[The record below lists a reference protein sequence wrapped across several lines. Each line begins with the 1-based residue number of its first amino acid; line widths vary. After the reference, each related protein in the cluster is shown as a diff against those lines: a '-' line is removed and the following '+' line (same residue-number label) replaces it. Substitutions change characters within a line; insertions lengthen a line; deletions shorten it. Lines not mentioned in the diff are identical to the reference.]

1 MGTNSK
7 YTGFS
12 EVDDSENP
20 QKFVNCLNEQYAK
33 DSAHRFNKQR
43 TLELVDLQGGQT
55 VLDAGCGIGIDAIQM
70 AAQVGQTGHVFGVDN
85 SQEMI
90 TKANSNAAY
99 LGLPLTFRYGN
110 IYQLEFQDNF
120 FDRCRVDKTFQHLSD
135 PKAAL
140 KELSRVTKLGGK
152 IIIADPDH
160 DSLIIDTP
168 YTEVNHRF
176 IRFRSDHMQQGGI
189 AHQLYGL
196 CKELGMINVHTE
208 PLTHVYT
215 DYEEKKITS
224 PYLDE
229 IWIAQEHGAVTKEEA
244 EKWTAY
250 LQKSIE
256 EDRFMCMQTYI
267 ITTAVKPGNMRN
279 AA

>member
-7 YTGFS
+7 FIGFS
-12 EVDDSENP
+12 EVDGSKNP
-20 QKFVNCLNEQYAK
+20 QFFVNCLNEQYAK
-33 DSAHRFNKQR
+33 DSVHRFYKQH
-43 TLELVDLQGGQT
+43 TLQLVDLQVGQT
-55 VLDAGCGIGIDAIQM
+55 ILDAGCGIGLDAIQM
-70 AAQVGQTGHVFGVDN
+70 ATQIGQTGHVFGVDN

-90 TKANSNAAY
+90 TKAKSNAAH
-99 LGLPLTFRYGN
+99 LELPLTFRYGN

-120 FDRCRVDKTFQHLSD
+120 FDRCRVDNTFQHLSD
-135 PKAAL
+135 PKPAL
-140 KELSRVTKLGGK
+140 KELIRVTKHGGK

-189 AHQLYGL
+189 AHQLYGFF
-196 CKELGMINVHTE
+196 KELGLIDVHTE

-215 DYEEKKITS
+215 DYKEKKITS

-256 EDRFMCMQTYI
+256 ENRFMCMQTYI
-267 ITTAVKPGNMRN
+267 ITTAVKPGNM
-279 AA
+279 

>member
-7 YTGFS
+7 FIGFS
-12 EVDDSENP
+12 EVDGSKDP
-20 QKFVNCLNEQYAK
+20 QFFVNCLNEQYAK
-33 DSAHRFNKQR
+33 DPVLRFYKQR
-43 TLELVDLQGGQT
+43 TLQLVDLQVGQT
-55 VLDAGCGIGIDAIQM
+55 VLDAGCGIGLDVIQM
-70 AAQVGQTGHVFGVDN
+70 AMQVGQAGHVFGIDN

-90 TKANSNAAY
+90 ATAKLNAAH
-99 LGLPLTFRYGN
+99 LELPLTFRHGD
-110 IYQLEFQDNF
+110 IYQLELQDNF

-140 KELSRVTKLGGK
+140 RELIRVTKLGGK

-189 AHQLYGL
+189 AHRLYGF
-196 CKELGMINVHTE
+196 CKELGLIDVHTE
-208 PLTHVYT
+208 PLTHFFT

-229 IWIAQEHGAVTKEEA
+229 IWIAQQHGAVTGEEA

-267 ITTAVKPGNMRN
+267 ITTAVKPGNM
-279 AA
+279 

>member
-1 MGTNSK
+1 METNSK

-12 EVDDSENP
+12 EVDNSENP
-20 QKFVNCLNEQYAK
+20 QSLVNCLNEQYAK
-33 DSAHRFNKQR
+33 GSVHRYNKQR
-43 TLELVDLQGGQT
+43 TLQLVDLQAGQT
-55 VLDAGCGIGIDAIQM
+55 ILDAGCGIGLDAIQM
-70 AAQVGQTGHVFGVDN
+70 AVLFGKTGHVFGVDH
-85 SQEMI
+85 SHEMI
-90 TKANSNAAY
+90 ATAKSNAAH
-99 LGLPLTFRYGN
+99 LNLPLTFRYGN
-110 IYQLEFQDNF
+110 IYQLEFQDNI
-120 FDRCRVDKTFQHLSD
+120 FDRCRVDHTFQHLSD
-135 PKAAL
+135 PQAAL
-140 KELSRVTKLGGK
+140 KELIRVTKPGGK
-152 IIIADPDH
+152 IIITDPDH

-168 YTEVNHRF
+168 YAEVNLRF

-196 CKELGMINVHTE
+196 CKEHGLIDVHAE

-229 IWIAQEHGAVTKEEA
+229 IWVAQEHGVVTRDEA
-244 EKWTAY
+244 EKWIAY

-267 ITTAVKPGNMRN
+267 ITTAVKPGGLP
-279 AA
+279 APA